1 MIALNRWILS
11 VAASSLLSYTSTAA
25 EAVILESH
33 VISHIDG
40 LFIKAD
46 LIECMHKAR
55 KELIAI
61 IEQYRLHEH
70 AQQEITSGILT
81 PEEQIFF
88 TQAKEAVKR
97 IVHNFAG
104 NTSTAKG
111 ILTMLIKEDCLK
123 RNRLDSPLLNW
134 TEIPEEQE
142 ELAFEQN
149 IINARVLYTFC
160 VDLANFLHD
169 LIQSCPKA
177 CALFNERRAKEHHIF
192 TLLPAALKKYNLP
205 QATDSTI
212 AFFKFV
218 KKEHIDELQ
227 REDITQET
235 VEKLLA
241 EYIKKTS

>member
-1 MIALNRWILS
+1 MIAINRWILS
-11 VAASSLLSYTSTAA
+11 VATSSLLSYASTAT

-61 IEQYRLHEH
+61 IEQHHLHEH
-70 AQQEITSGILT
+70 AQQEMAFGTLSA
-81 PEEQIFF
+81 EEQIVF

-97 IVHNFAG
+97 IIHHFAG
-104 NTSTAKG
+104 NTCTAKG
-111 ILTMLIKEDCLK
+111 ILTLLIKEDCVK
-123 RNRLDSPLLNW
+123 RNRLDSPLLDW
-134 TEIPEEQE
+134 AETPEEQE
-142 ELAFEQN
+142 ELAFEQSMT
-149 IINARVLYTFC
+149 NARTLYTFC
-160 VDLANFLHD
+160 VDLANFIHD

-192 TLLPAALKKYNLP
+192 TLLPTALKKYNIP
-205 QATDSTI
+205 QATHSTI

-227 REDITQET
+227 LEDITLET
-235 VEKLLA
+235 VEELLA